1 MIRKLLFFAL
11 FFPSF
16 AFAAYDYDGS
26 NDHHSVDNINVGST
40 AQSVCGWINITSAVA
55 DGNALFS
62 YGNGAD
68 SSAGRGFVVAITG
81 ARTLRAYGLSG
92 GDAISCY
99 KDPSPTI
106 LATSTDYHIC
116 VVYSNS
122 DGVTATLY
130 INGNVEATCS
140 VDMTAASSTDDFLIA
155 EPVPAMDYG
164 FSYFDGTMT
173 QVALWNYALSEAQ
186 VDSMADKS
194 TCPTSVQSANLQVF
208 LEMDASPAV
217 DGSSNGFTVSTGD
230 APSLVSD
237 LSGLPCGVAAYVPR
251 KRFNVGFNQC
261 FNEGM
266 N

>member
-26 NDHHSVDNINVGST
+26 DDHHSVDDINKGST
-40 AQSVCGWINITSAVA
+40 AQTVCGWINIGSAGG

-68 SSAGRGFVVAITG
+68 SSAGRGFAVVITSS
-81 ARTLRAYGLSG
+81 RTLKAYGLDG

-99 KDPSPTI
+99 KDPSPTV
-106 LATSTDYHIC
+106 LSLSTDYHIC
-116 VVYSNS
+116 VVFDNS
-122 DGVTATLY
+122 DGIAATLY

-186 VDSMADKS
+186 IDSMADKS
-194 TCPTSVQSANLQVF
+194 TCPTAVQAANLQVF
-208 LEMDASPAV
+208 LEMDASPAT
-217 DGSSNGFTVSTGD
+217 DSSANAFTVSTGG
-230 APSLVSD
+230 APSLVAD
-237 LSGLPCGVAAYVPR
+237 PAGLPCGAAATSIIPVLQHLG
-251 KRFNVGFNQC
+251 VQ
-261 FNEGM
+261 
-266 N
+266 